1 MSTITGSSKHYYTT
15 EDVEAMVT
23 TIMREKAI
31 KRARDRKVLSTD
43 TKEDTVVPL
52 IISTVSGNMISS
64 IDDIVAIVSKDD
76 AENKKK
82 RSRRRSELV
91 DASWEV
97 GVKRVRGMVL

>member
-1 MSTITGSSKHYYTT
+1 
-15 EDVEAMVT
+15 MVT